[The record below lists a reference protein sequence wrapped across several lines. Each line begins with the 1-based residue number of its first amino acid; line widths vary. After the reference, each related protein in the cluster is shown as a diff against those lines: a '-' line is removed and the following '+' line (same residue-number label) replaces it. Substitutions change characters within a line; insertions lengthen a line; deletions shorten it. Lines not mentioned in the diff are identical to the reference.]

1 MATRS
6 ITPASSIWSART
18 GAISTSFRRAWR
30 SSGSPRLSGFI
41 SIARTARSESGWRS
55 EIRYELSTEG
65 NAMRN
70 NRSSAPSERDAV
82 AGNGLLDRRLLLSAG
97 AAAAA
102 LGGALPSKAGELPIE
117 PWMKLPGSGF
127 VGYGQPSKFES
138 KVART
143 FASLPGTTG
152 TGAARTPLHLLDG
165 MITPNGV
172 HFERSHSGIPDINPD
187 THRLLIH
194 GLVKRPLIFTLES
207 LERYPRESRIA
218 FLECGGNG
226 QLLYQKEPAPV
237 GVQAIHGLVSCAEW
251 TGVKL
256 SVLLQEA
263 GVDPKAQWLL
273 AEGADAAGMSRS
285 IPLAK
290 AMDDAMIALYQ
301 NGERVRPSNGYPM
314 RLLLPGY
321 EGNMN
326 VKWLRRIKVTEGP
339 TMTKD
344 ETSKYTILERDG
356 KALQFVFPMEA
367 KSVITQPS
375 PGLAMKGA
383 GLYEISGL
391 AWSGYGKVAKVE
403 VSADGGKSWAE
414 AALAPPVLSRALT
427 RFRLPW
433 RWDGGPALLQSRAT
447 DDTGYVQPTRAN
459 LLARRGPNGV
469 FHFNGIV
476 NWGVAPTGELKH
488 AYA

>member
-1 MATRS
+1 MA
-6 ITPASSIWSART
+6 ADQ
-18 GAISTSFRRAWR
+18 ST
-30 SSGSPRLSGFI
+30 I
-41 SIARTARSESGWRS
+41 HESD
-55 EIRYELSTEG
+55 LD
-65 NAMRN
+65 NM
-70 NRSSAPSERDAV
+70 
-82 AGNGLLDRRLLLSAG
+82 AGNGLLHRRMFLTAG
-97 AAAAA
+97 TAAAAA
-102 LGGALPSKAGELPIE
+102 IASSALPNPAAADALPVE
-117 PWMKLPGSGF
+117 PWMQVPGSGF
-127 VGYGQPSKFES
+127 VGYGQPSKYEE

-143 FASLPGTTG
+143 WNTAPGTTG

-194 GLVKRPLIFTLES
+194 GLVKRPLIFTLET
-207 LERYPRESRIA
+207 LGRYPRESRVA

-256 SVLLQEA
+256 SILLQEA
-263 GVDPKAQWLL
+263 GVDSKGKWIL

-290 AMDDAMIALYQ
+290 AMDDALIALYQ
-301 NGERVRPSNGYPM
+301 NGERIRPSNGYPM

-344 ETSKYTILERDG
+344 ETSKYTITLPDG
-356 KALQFVFPMEA
+356 KSLQFVLPMEG

-375 PGLAMKGA
+375 PGLTMKGS

-391 AWSGYGKVAKVE
+391 AWSGYGKITKVE
-403 VSADGGKSWAE
+403 ISADSGKSWAQ
-414 AALAPPVLSRALT
+414 AALQPPVLSKALT
-427 RFRLPW
+427 RFRMPW
-433 RWDGGPALLQSRAT
+433 RWNGGPAVLQSRAT
-447 DDTGYVQPTRAN
+447 DETGYMQPTREKMIA
-459 LLARRGPNGV
+459 ARGSRTIYHSNAITTWAV
-469 FHFNGIV
+469 SDK
-476 NWGVAPTGELKH
+476 GEVKH
-488 AYA
+488 VYA

>member
-1 MATRS
+1 MAS
-6 ITPASSIWSART
+6 
-18 GAISTSFRRAWR
+18 
-30 SSGSPRLSGFI
+30 
-41 SIARTARSESGWRS
+41 
-55 EIRYELSTEG
+55 
-65 NAMRN
+65 
-70 NRSSAPSERDAV
+70 NRSTVHGSDLDTV
-82 AGNGLLDRRLLLSAG
+82 AGNGLLHRRMFLTAG
-97 AAAAA
+97 TAAAAA
-102 LGGALPSKAGELPIE
+102 VASATLPNPAAADALPVE
-117 PWMKLPGSGF
+117 PWMKVPGSGF

-152 TGAARTPLHLLDG
+152 TGAARTPHHLLDG

-172 HFERSHSGIPDINPD
+172 HFERSHSGIPDIDPE

-194 GLVKRPLIFTLES
+194 GLVKRPLVFTLES
-207 LERYPRESRIA
+207 LGRYPRESRVA

-251 TGVKL
+251 IGVRL

-263 GVDPKAQWLL
+263 GVDPKAKWRL

-290 AMDDAMIALYQ
+290 AMDDALIALFQ

-344 ETSKYTILERDG
+344 ETSKYTMLLPDG
-356 KALQFVFPMEA
+356 KSLQFVLPQEA
-367 KSVITQPS
+367 KSV
-375 PGLAMKGA
+375 
-383 GLYEISGL
+383 
-391 AWSGYGKVAKVE
+391 V
-403 VSADGGKSWAE
+403 
-414 AALAPPVLSRALT
+414 T
-427 RFRLPW
+427 R
-433 RWDGGPALLQSRAT
+433 
-447 DDTGYVQPTRAN
+447 
-459 LLARRGPNGV
+459 
-469 FHFNGIV
+469 
-476 NWGVAPTGELKH
+476 
-488 AYA
+488 